1 MSRRK
6 AYSKLKKKI
15 ELLLNL
21 LMVKGI
27 NHLEDF
33 SV

>member
-6 AYSKLKKKI
+6 AYSKLKKI